1 MTLSATQRAWRG
13 VVTIA
18 ALAMI
23 AMALW
28 HLRGATEGLS
38 IETVSIEGTP
48 ATIFRAASGPPGPV
62 VVIAHGFAG
71 SQQLMLPF
79 ATTLARNGY
88 VAVTFDFP
96 GHGRNPSPLIGN
108 VVREDGA
115 TRTLVEATNR
125 VVDHVRGTGDRRLAL
140 LGHSMASDV
149 VVRVAKARPDVAA
162 TIAVSMFSPAVT
174 RESPRNLLVIAGG
187 WEGALRREALR
198 AVGLSS
204 APEEAREGV
213 TYGDIAS
220 GTARRAVASE
230 GVEHVGVLYA
240 RASLDEALAWLDAT
254 FARPAHDP
262 RWFDTRG
269 PWILTLLAGI
279 VALAWPASGLLP
291 VVSPVPLGAGLGW
304 RRLWPALLVPA
315 IATPVIL
322 RVLPTHVLTTHVLP
336 VLVADYLVAHFA
348 LYGLITAACLW
359 WLRRRDRPVTA
370 PSVPAMLPAL
380 AAASV
385 AVTLYGFLGL
395 VLPIDAYGTSFVPTP
410 SRAILILAMLAG
422 TLSYFLADEWLTRG
436 TGAGRGAYAASKL
449 AFLLSLAF
457 AVGLDFKRLF
467 FLVIIVPVIVLFF
480 LVYGAISAW
489 AYRRTGHPHVAG
501 ITNAIAFAWAIG
513 VTFPLLAG

>member
-1 MTLSATQRAWRG
+1 MTSSTTRRAWRG
-13 VVTIA
+13 AVTTV

-28 HLRGATEGLS
+28 HLRGATEGLA

-108 VVREDGA
+108 VLREDGA
-115 TRTLVEATNR
+115 TRTLVEATTR
-125 VVDHVRGTGDRRLAL
+125 VADHVRGSGDGRLAL
-140 LGHSMASDV
+140 LGHSMASNV
-149 VVRVAKARPDVAA
+149 IVRVAQARPDVAA

-174 RESPRNLLVIAGG
+174 RENPRNLLVIAGG

-198 AVGLSS
+198 AVGLAS
-204 APEEAREGV
+204 APEEAREGE
-213 TYGDIAS
+213 TYGDVAA

-262 RWFDTRG
+262 RWLDARG

-291 VVSPVPLGAGLGW
+291 VVSPLPLGAGLGW
-304 RRLWPALLVPA
+304 RRLWPALLIPA
-315 IATPVIL
+315 IATPLVL
-322 RVLPTHVLTTHVLP
+322 RVLPTQALTNPVLP
-336 VLVADYLVAHFA
+336 VLVADYLVTHFA
-348 LYGLITAACLW
+348 LYGGLTAACLW
-359 WLRRRDRPVTA
+359 WLRQRDKP
-370 PSVPAMLPAL
+370 VPAP
-380 AAASV
+380 
-385 AVTLYGFLGL
+385 
-395 VLPIDAYGTSFVPTP
+395 
-410 SRAILILAMLAG
+410 
-422 TLSYFLADEWLTRG
+422 RG
-436 TGAGRGAYAASKL
+436 
-449 AFLLSLAF
+449 
-457 AVGLDFKRLF
+457 
-467 FLVIIVPVIVLFF
+467 PV
-480 LVYGAISAW
+480 
-489 AYRRTGHPHVAG
+489 
-501 ITNAIAFAWAIG
+501 
-513 VTFPLLAG
+513 